1 MLAEIGA
8 IAVQI
13 EEQKIEGYALAPYRF
28 NVFAR
33 L

>member
-8 IAVQI
+8 TAVQI
-13 EEQKIEGYALAPYRF
+13 EEQRIEGYALASCRF